1 MNIAKPYTIK
11 FEDRG
16 EYLYAFVGGETLTPE
31 IAEQYWEEIARE
43 RVNLKKIKILIE
55 KDFVQSVSLAEMYE
69 MGVNL
74 SSNFKGKR
82 IAFLDR
88 RGNDEV
94 NEFGQMVAQNQGVK
108 MKVFKSIE
116 DAEKWLIV

>member
-1 MNIAKPYTIK
+1 
-11 FEDRG
+11 
-16 EYLYAFVGGETLTPE
+16 
-31 IAEQYWEEIARE
+31 
-43 RVNLKKIKILIE
+43 
-55 KDFVQSVSLAEMYE
+55 